1 MLRRGA
7 DTFAVDLF
15 ADVLVRADGMTFAV
29 TDEGEMRN
37 AIEDGLISQSEAA
50 HAAAELKLLT
60 ALITGGQLLEWL
72 AAACPFGPAGAP
84 PARPVKRVPVPALL
98 SPRERATW

>member
-1 MLRRGA
+1 MPRRGA

-15 ADVLVRADGMTFAV
+15 DDVLVRADGITFVV
-29 TDEGEMRN
+29 TGEDEMRK
-37 AIEDGLISQSEAA
+37 AAEDGLISQREAA
-50 HAAAELKLLT
+50 HAAAELELLT
-60 ALITGGQLLEWL
+60 ALISGGRLLEWL

-98 SPRERATW
+98 LPGERATW